1 MTFID
6 MTATETIVKNSNV
19 LTEINDLLHEIDL
32 INKRIDT
39 RLDTVT
45 MNGTEY
51 TVYVLENL
59 RDDLKRALKNL
70 KKGR

>member
-6 MTATETIVKNSNV
+6 MTTESILQNNSV
-19 LTEINDLLHEIDL
+19 LTEINSLLHEIDL

-59 RDDLKRALKNL
+59 RDDLKKALKNL

>member
-6 MTATETIVKNSNV
+6 MTTDAIVKNSNV
-19 LTEINDLLHEIDL
+19 ITEINSLLHEIDL

-59 RDDLKRALKNL
+59 RDDLKKALKNL

>member
-6 MTATETIVKNSNV
+6 MATDAIVKNSNV
-19 LTEINDLLHEIDL
+19 ITEINSLLHEIDL

-59 RDDLKRALKNL
+59 RDDLKKALKNL